1 MFPRPVHLSVCLIIW
16 YDSVKIPLTVNENKL
31 YVLAEIAKLENVSKS
46 ALNTRGEFE
55 RARTIENHAA
65 LGIRSSKKA
74 VLQKSLTSLT
84 LDNANQN
91 SINPDDRDQ
100 QRPELSEGKIRNK

>member
-31 YVLAEIAKLENVSKS
+31 YVLVEIAKLENVSKS

-65 LGIRSSKKA
+65 LGIRSSKKPFCKK
-74 VLQKSLTSLT
+74 VL
-84 LDNANQN
+84 
-91 SINPDDRDQ
+91 R
-100 QRPELSEGKIRNK
+100 R